1 MSVDDIEKQSN
12 SGNTCSKCGGVHA
25 PSMACRSEDDPLIGT
40 VFADKYHIVSLLGSG
55 GMSAVYK
62 ARHSLMDR
70 MVAIK
75 ILVASDVPSLK
86 RFQLEAKLVSSL
98 KHHNIV

>member
-1 MSVDDIEKQSN
+1 MSVDDIGKQS
-12 SGNTCSKCGGVHA
+12 SSEKTCSTCGNFHA
-25 PSMACRSEDDPLIGT
+25 LSIACPEGDPLIGS
-40 VFADKYHIVSLLGSG
+40 VFAEKYHIVSLLGSG

-86 RFQLEAKLVSSL
+86 RFQLEAIMVSSQ
-98 KHHNIV
+98 KHHK